1 MENEEKNKEVVVKEI
16 IREVPKENKKVIKI
30 KLANPIKLAIY
41 GIIIFILLGGV
52 VFGVSKTFQT
62 NEKVLKLGLED
73 VGELVTQTCHTVVLE
88 DSKDNRTF
96 FKLFDIPFTESRQIF
111 SYDFDVDASINF
123 SKITSLGIDN
133 GKKEI
138 SIKIPHAKIYK
149 VVILLDTFNPI
160 LDQDN
165 LFSRIDINEHN
176 EALVKMEE
184 KAKNQCLASK
194 VLERADENA
203 EKLISAMIKSEKKY
217 KDYVVK
223 FDYYD
228 EIDETNSA
236 KEGETNEKN

>member
-1 MENEEKNKEVVVKEI
+1 MENEEKNNEVVVKEI

-123 SKITSLGIDN
+123 SKITSLGID
-133 GKKEI
+133 
-138 SIKIPHAKIYK
+138 IKIPHAKIYK

-217 KDYVVK
+217 KDYVVRLIVIILIIIGLGYLYLM
-223 FDYYD
+223 F
-228 EIDETNSA
+228 TR
-236 KEGETNEKN
+236 